1 MAELQGSRSHFE
13 TETRARVIEEARTWI
28 GTPYRHQASCK
39 AVGSDCLGLIRG
51 IWRHL
56 FGEEPEILPAY
67 SSDWAEAGGQEAL
80 LEAAGRHMT
89 ACPFGA
95 AEPGDMLVFRW
106 RPHLPA
112 KHVGI
117 LMPGNRLCHAY
128 QAAGAVVD
136 VPLAEAWTQR
146 LAGAFVFPERA
157 EVS

>member
-1 MAELQGSRSHFE
+1 MAELQSFHPRFE
-13 TETRARVIEEARTWI
+13 TTTRARVIEEARAWI

-39 AVGSDCLGLIRG
+39 AVGADCLGLIRG

-56 FGEEPEILPAY
+56 FAEEPEILPAY
-67 SSDWAEAGGQEAL
+67 SSDWAEAEGKEAL
-80 LEAAGRHMT
+80 LEAAGRHMI
-89 ACPFGA
+89 ACPLDA

-106 RPHLPA
+106 RPQLPA

-136 VPLAEAWTQR
+136 VPLAEAWRER
-146 LAGAFVFPERA
+146 LAGAFVFPARA